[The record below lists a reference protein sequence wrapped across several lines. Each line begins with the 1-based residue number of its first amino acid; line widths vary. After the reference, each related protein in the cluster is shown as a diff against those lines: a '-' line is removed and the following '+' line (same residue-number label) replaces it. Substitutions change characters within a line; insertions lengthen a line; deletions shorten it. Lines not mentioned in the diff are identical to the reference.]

1 MRKKIRNPLEYGIR
15 RRVGEAIGDYAL
27 IGDGDRILVAL
38 SGGKD
43 SWTLV
48 YILRIL
54 QERAPVSFDL
64 LTVTVHPGFPGFRA
78 DILGAYLTRK
88 GIPHHIEH
96 TNIYDIVREKA
107 KKGKDG
113 GIRGGDFCA
122 FCSRL
127 RRGVLYRLARE
138 KGCTKIALGHH
149 ADDVI
154 ETLLLNLFFEGRMET
169 MIPRFISEDG
179 LNTIIR
185 PLYYVWEE
193 ETAAY
198 SRQKKFP
205 VIDCC
210 CPVCSEVTMKRKQVK
225 ALLREL
231 EREHHGIKTSLLS
244 ACFPYRPSVMIGPL
258 PPIRLRRKGE
268 PRGKEIQ

>member
-15 RRVGEAIGDYAL
+15 RRVGEAIGVYAL

-127 RRGVLYRLARE
+127 RL
-138 KGCTKIALGHH
+138 
-149 ADDVI
+149 
-154 ETLLLNLFFEGRMET
+154 
-169 MIPRFISEDG
+169 
-179 LNTIIR
+179 
-185 PLYYVWEE
+185 
-193 ETAAY
+193 
-198 SRQKKFP
+198 
-205 VIDCC
+205 
-210 CPVCSEVTMKRKQVK
+210 
-225 ALLREL
+225 
-231 EREHHGIKTSLLS
+231 SL
-244 ACFPYRPSVMIGPL
+244 IH
-258 PPIRLRRKGE
+258 I
-268 PRGKEIQ
+268 